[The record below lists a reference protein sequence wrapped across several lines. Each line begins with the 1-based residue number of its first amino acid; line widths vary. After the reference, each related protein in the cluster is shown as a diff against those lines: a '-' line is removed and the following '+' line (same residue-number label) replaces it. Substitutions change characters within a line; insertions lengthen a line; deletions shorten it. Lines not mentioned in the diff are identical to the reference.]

1 MIREDYIMRLVER
14 FTKSM
19 KRILGLKE
27 QDKVE
32 DTINAIGETY
42 RNLLDSSIVHSLS
55 TEDILYLMD
64 YEGRLNS
71 YKCQILANLLRE
83 EGDIYLAAGN
93 TEITQKRYQKAMEF
107 LSRIFL
113 EQKEDNQ
120 DIENLKVEI
129 EKKIKDIEGVST
141 ID

>member
-42 RNLLDSSIVHSLS
+42 RNLLGLDSSIVHSLS

-93 TEITQKRYQKAMEF
+93 TEIATRISFYSISYQRRP
-107 LSRIFL
+107 L
-113 EQKEDNQ
+113 
-120 DIENLKVEI
+120 
-129 EKKIKDIEGVST
+129 
-141 ID
+141 